1 MRRGSLRV
9 WRGMVGFWFVAMGL
23 FASSVQGYDVL
34 ITEIMYHPSSQNEPE
49 EYIELYN
56 RGATAVDLSGWRIR
70 AGVDFDFPRRMLGS
84 HEYLVIAANVAAFQA
99 KYPTVT
105 NVIGGWVGRLRDK
118 GEPIEIRDDHD
129 AVVNRV
135 YYSDEGDWSF
145 REQGPLDH
153 GHRGWLWSDLHDGG
167 GRSLELINMAL
178 PNEYGQ
184 NWTASLT
191 TNGTP
196 GTTNSVIRSNIPP
209 MIVDVTRLP
218 IIPRSGQATT
228 ITARIIDEL
237 PGGVVAAILRHRVDG
252 TPAFTATPMLD
263 NGLSGDGQAGDGVYG
278 ATMAGQ
284 PNGTIV
290 EYYIEAR
297 DAASSRTM
305 PGPAMVGGIP
315 RQITNMLYLV
325 NDESAT
331 SITVPRGSVWRY
343 LDNGS
348 DQGAV
353 WKERLFNDTAWSTGA
368 AELGYGD
375 QDEQTTVSYGS
386 DINYKHI
393 TTYFR
398 HAFNLT
404 NISRVTALEFRL
416 LRDDGAVVYLNGRPM
431 FRSNMPGGVIDYR
444 TTASTNVGVPQ
455 ESQFYTFTTGPAA
468 LVEGRNV
475 LAVEVHQVSR
485 TSTDISFNLELACTL
500 SSTSGTLW
508 TSGTQPLYFLVMT
521 EAERAEL
528 ADIGNG
534 GPSTDQ
540 DSDAQMNGTFI
551 SVDQNGVQIRYN
563 AGFRN
568 RGHGS
573 RLGPP
578 NNYRVNFAHD
588 RPWTSVTGIDLNCR
602 YIYLQLA
609 ASRLFDLA
617 GLANPDAEA
626 VKVRVNGSDLAVAG
640 EGQYGSYV
648 CIEVK
653 DSDFVERHFPSEQDA
668 NIYKCMRIVAP
679 GANLRYQGTD
689 PTPYRVNYFKDTNE
703 GEDDWSDL
711 VELTNVLNNTP
722 NSTYVSEVN
731 RVVNVEQWLRF
742 MAINE
747 LLVNAE
753 TTLANGNGDD
763 YYLLFGE
770 TDPRSVLIQHD
781 LDSVF
786 GRGQTIGH
794 YNDSIY
800 QMMAIPVLDRMIRH
814 PAFAG
819 RYYYHLVNLM
829 DTVYSPEQVNPL
841 LDDLLGDFVPPNVI
855 AAMKSF
861 VVQRNAYV
869 RSQIPTTLTIQ
880 CGLPKVG
887 GYYRSTVNLAAV
899 YGTANAALT
908 QSLLVNG
915 HVANWAPFTGTWS
928 YGSGTSG
935 SAQTFVNRGSV
946 WRYHNL
952 NQDLLTA
959 WRERTYSDTTW
970 ATGTARLGFGGD
982 GETQPPISGGPAGA
996 RFPTIYFRHSFTETN
1011 PSSYTSLTIRL
1022 TRDDGA
1028 VVWLNGRHLCRSNMG
1043 QGEPAFTSWS
1053 LQNVSAPE
1061 ETQWFEYTTGSA
1073 ALESGNNALA
1083 VEVHQSNANSGDLG
1097 IDLELE
1103 GTMSS
1108 GAVTSGVLLV
1118 PGINRIFVQAFDGPN
1133 GTGNLVD
1140 SGYIDVWYDTGLG
1153 TNISGTLT
1161 TDTTLTAPGPWHV
1174 TGDIIVPVGVTLT
1187 IAPGTTMF
1195 FDPTTQII
1203 VYGRL
1208 LCEGTESQRI
1218 HLTYNPSVGTRWEG
1232 IRFDNTH
1239 EDNRIG
1245 FTAMDYGDAGPE
1257 AIRVT
1262 NSQLLLDG
1270 DTWTDTN
1277 QTVVELSNSNL
1288 LARNCSF
1295 PSCDNNETI
1304 HGSVLPTNGYVIFDG
1319 NAFGH
1324 TTGYSDVIDFT
1335 GGKRPAAILQILNN
1349 VFLGG
1354 SDDALDLDGTDAH
1367 IEGNLFQHFHQ
1378 DAPRSSS
1385 SNAIATGTNG
1395 GNVANIVV
1403 CRNIFYHNDHDVLLK
1418 EGSSMT
1424 AQNNT
1429 FIGATIASINFDE
1442 RNNPVTPG
1450 YGCRIEGCIFRD
1462 MTAVFQNQFS
1472 IPPDPNPIIRIH
1484 YSDVPTTF
1492 LGLGVGNINLDPKF
1506 VSPNTM
1512 NYSLLPGSPC
1522 IGTGPNG
1529 LDMGAMVPPGASISG
1544 EPPAFTTQ
1552 RDATLIIAGPGI
1564 IAYRFSLDG
1573 GAYGPETRIGIP
1585 IHLTGL
1591 TDGDHTIYVL
1601 GKNSAG
1607 VWQAIPTRSK
1617 TWAVGSVGPAALKVT
1632 EVMYDPLV
1640 SGDYEFLELH
1650 NTNPDTWV
1658 DLTSM
1663 TFTNGITLTFPSG
1676 SSIPPNGYGLVVRA
1690 NNAGD
1695 FAGFRMHY
1703 GLSSAV
1709 PIFGPYGGRLAN
1721 EGERVTLVAAD
1732 GTTVTSFRYDN
1743 RRSWPLPA
1751 LAAGHSLVPLDTV
1764 VQAPGSL
1771 DYGGN
1776 WRFST
1781 FLNGSPGA
1789 PDPISTPTVVLNE
1802 IAAHT
1807 HFSSPGYPDYDS
1819 NDWIE
1824 LRNCT
1829 SAAINLSG
1837 WYLSDDA
1844 ANLVKWAIP
1853 TTATIPAHGRLV
1865 FDEIT
1870 GFHHPITT
1878 GFGISQA
1885 GEQVFLSH
1893 LPGTAANR
1901 VVDAVTFKGQEL
1913 GVSLARK
1920 PDGGTNWYDWYA
1932 TVSTRNTENTSPIA
1946 DVVISEFMY
1955 NPPTTQVDEYVEL
1968 YNPTSHSINL
1978 FNATGPWQLSAGVDY
1993 VLPPGIS
2000 IPAGGYVLVVK
2011 FNPSDPIALAAFKNS
2026 YGLTT
2031 ITAQLI
2037 GPFTGN
2043 LSNAGERLALERP
2056 QAGETP
2062 LDPVNW
2068 VIVDEAIYF
2077 DQWPWTDQAD
2087 GTGKSLHRVAFSR
2100 SGNDPSNWIAGQPN
2114 PGDNV
2119 IRTGHILALTAAH
2132 GTIHKIPDYVEY
2144 APGTTVTLTVTAD
2157 AGYHFTYWSGD
2168 VPAGHETDNPL
2179 ILTMDADKA
2188 LTANFAMAPPG
2199 APTVNPEPPYTW
2211 GTSNTV
2217 FFVLP
2222 PGAAASYVRWAT
2234 NASFTTPSIVG
2245 NSGWLAAP
2253 QAYYA
2258 ASGLVHGQI
2267 YYYRVRARNVG
2278 LAEGP
2283 WSNVVGSRQ
2292 DALAPTTPGTPT
2304 DAGAYT
2310 TSTSVRFNWTASTDS
2325 GSGVASYDLQV
2336 GTAPG
2341 ANNVFNGN
2349 VGRMLTRVVLGA
2361 NGRRLYARVRAR
2373 DIAGNIGA
2381 WSNASDGIL
2390 IDTMPPGA
2398 PGIPQDTGAY
2408 TSSTTVIFNW
2418 AAASDGG
2425 TSGSGVASYDLQVGT
2440 APGAGNIFNGN
2451 IGNVLMRAVVGANGQ
2466 RLYARVRA
2474 RDRAGRIGPWASS
2487 NGILVDTVSP
2497 TAPGTPRDTGIYTS
2511 STTVWFTWTA
2521 AADVGTTPS
2530 GIASYDFQVGTTA
2543 GGNNVFSGNIG
2554 NVLTRALFGANGQ
2567 TLYARV
2573 RSRDRAGNAGPW
2585 SASSDGIIVDTVQP
2599 RLTGV
2604 APLDHATLQVTFGEP
2619 VKNADKVFNY
2629 SCTRGLTIQGVV
2641 RLTDSQYRLSTS
2653 DQLWNT
2659 SYTLTVKSAVTDRAG
2674 NPINPFYRSRA
2685 FRGGRGTDV
2694 RQWQL
2699 YR

>member
-1 MRRGSLRV
+1 M
-9 WRGMVGFWFVAMGL
+9 
-23 FASSVQGYDVL
+23 
-34 ITEIMYHPSSQNEPE
+34 EPE

-56 RGATAVDLSGWRIR
+56 RGSTAVDLSGWGIR
-70 AGVDFDFPRRMLGS
+70 AGVNFDFPRRMLGP
-84 HEYLVIAANVAAFQA
+84 HEYLVVAADMAAFQA

-118 GEPIEIRDDHD
+118 GEPIEVRDNHD
-129 AVVNRV
+129 AVVDRV

-153 GHRGWLWSDLHDGG
+153 GHRGWIWSDLHDGG

-178 PNEYGQ
+178 PNDYGQ
-184 NWTASLT
+184 NWAASLT
-191 TNGTP
+191 NNGTP
-196 GTTNSVIRSNIPP
+196 GTTNSVIRSDIAPL
-209 MIVDVTRLP
+209 IVDVTRAP
-218 IIPRSGQATT
+218 VIPRSGQPTT
-228 ITARIIDEL
+228 VTARIIDEL
-237 PGGVVAAILRHRVDG
+237 PTGVAAVTLYHRVDG
-252 TPAFTATPMLD
+252 SPTFSATPMHD
-263 NGLSGDGQAGDGVYG
+263 DGLSGDGQAGDGVYG
-278 ATMAGQ
+278 ATMPGQ
-284 PNGTIV
+284 PNGTVV

-297 DAASSRTM
+297 DAATSRTM
-305 PGPAMVGGIP
+305 PGPALVGGIP
-315 RQITNMLYLV
+315 RQVTNMLYLV

-348 DQGAV
+348 NQGAA
-353 WKERLFNDTAWSTGA
+353 WYAPTFNDTAWSTGPA
-368 AELGYGD
+368 QLGYGD
-375 QDEQTTVSYGS
+375 NDEATTVSYGP
-386 DINYKHI
+386 DPNNKYI

-398 HAFNLT
+398 HTFNLT
-404 NISRVTALEFRL
+404 NVSRVTALEFRL

-431 FRSNMPGGVIDYR
+431 FRDNMPGGVIDYR

-468 LVEGRNV
+468 LAEGRNV
-475 LAVEVHQVSR
+475 LAVEVHQYGG
-485 TSTDISFNLELACTL
+485 TSTDMSFDLELACTL

-551 SVDQNGVQIRYN
+551 SVDQNGTQIRYN

-588 RPWTSVTGIDLNCR
+588 RPWASVTAIDLNCR

-609 ASRLFDLA
+609 ASRLFQLA

-626 VKVRVNGSDLAVAG
+626 VKIRVNGPDLAVAG

-648 CIEVK
+648 RIEVK
-653 DSDFVERHFPSEQDA
+653 DSDFVEHHFPDEQNA

-703 GEDDWSDL
+703 GEDNWSDL
-711 VELTNVLNNTP
+711 IELTGVLNNTP
-722 NSTYVSEVN
+722 NSTYVAEVN

-770 TDPRSVLIQHD
+770 TDLRSVLIQHD

-786 GRGQTIGH
+786 GRGQTIGQ
-794 YNDSIY
+794 YNASIY

-819 RYYYHLVNLM
+819 RYYYHLVDLM
-829 DTVYSPEQVNPL
+829 DTVLSPQQVNPL

-869 RSQIPTTLTIQ
+869 RSQIPTSFTIQ

-935 SAQTFVNRGSV
+935 TAQTFVNRGSV

-952 NQDLLTA
+952 GQNLGTA
-959 WRERTYSDTTW
+959 WRQRTYSDTAW
-970 ATGTARLGFGGD
+970 STGAARLGNGGD
-982 GETQPPISGGPAGA
+982 GEVTQIGIGPAGA
-996 RFPTIYFRHSFTETN
+996 RYPTIYFRHSFTETN
-1011 PSSYTSLTIRL
+1011 PSSFTGLTIRL

-1028 VVWLNGRHLCRSNMG
+1028 VVWLNGRHLCRSNMA
-1043 QGEPAFTSWS
+1043 QGEPAYASWS

-1083 VEVHQSNANSGDLG
+1083 VEVHQSNANSSDLG

-1108 GAVTSGVLLV
+1108 GAVTSGVLLH

-1133 GTGNLVD
+1133 GTGNIVD
-1140 SGYIDVWYDTGLG
+1140 SGYIDVLYDTGLG

-1195 FDPTTQII
+1195 FEPAVQII

-1208 LCEGTESQRI
+1208 VCEGTDSSRI
-1218 HLTYNPSVGTRWEG
+1218 HLTYNPSVAGRWEG

-1239 EDNRIG
+1239 EDNRIA
-1245 FTAMDYGDAGPE
+1245 FTAMDYADAGPE

-1262 NSQLLLDG
+1262 NSQLFLDS

-1295 PSCDNNETI
+1295 PNCDNNETI
-1304 HGSVLPTNGYVIFDG
+1304 HGSVLPTNGYVIFEG
-1319 NAFGH
+1319 NTFGH

-1335 GGKRPAAILQILNN
+1335 GGKRPNAILQILDN

-1450 YGCRIEGCIFRD
+1450 YGCRLEGCIFRD
-1462 MTAVFQNQFS
+1462 MAALFQNEFS
-1472 IPPDPNPIIRIH
+1472 IAPDPNPIIHINQC
-1484 YSDVPTTF
+1484 DVPSTYTSY
-1492 LGLGVGNINLDPKF
+1492 GLGNINLDPLF
-1506 VSPNTM
+1506 VSPTTQD
-1512 NYSLLPGSPC
+1512 YHLLPGSPC

-1529 LDMGAMVPPGASISG
+1529 LDMGAMVPSGASISG

-1564 IAYRFSLDG
+1564 IAYKFSLDG
-1573 GAYGPETRIGIP
+1573 GAYGPETQVATP

-1591 TDGDHTIYVL
+1591 TDGDHAVYVL

-1607 VWQAIPTRSK
+1607 VWQTTPTRSK

-1632 EVMYDPLV
+1632 EVMYNPLV
-1640 SGDYEFLELH
+1640 SSDYEFLELH
-1650 NTNPDTWV
+1650 NTNPGTWV

-1663 TFTNGITLTFPSG
+1663 TFTNGITFTFPSG
-1676 SSIPPNGYGLVVRA
+1676 SNIPPNGYGLVVRA
-1690 NNAGD
+1690 SNVGN

-1703 GLSSAV
+1703 GLGSAV
-1709 PIFGPYGGRLAN
+1709 PIFGPYTGKLAN
-1721 EGERVTLVAAD
+1721 EGERVTLVTAE
-1732 GTTVTSFRYDN
+1732 GTTITSFEYNNGRG
-1743 RRSWPLPA
+1743 WPLPA
-1751 LAAGHSLVPLDTV
+1751 ADAGHSLVPLDATV
-1764 VQAPGSL
+1764 QTTGSL

-1776 WRFST
+1776 WRFSA
-1781 FLNGSPGA
+1781 FLNGSPGG
-1789 PDPISTPTVVLNE
+1789 PDPVLAPSVVLNE
-1802 IAAHT
+1802 VAAHT
-1807 HFSSPGYPDYDS
+1807 HFSDPGYPGYDS

-1829 SAAINLSG
+1829 SAPINLSG

-1844 ANLVKWAIP
+1844 AILHKWAIP
-1853 TTATIPAHGRLV
+1853 TTATIPAYGRLV

-1870 GFHHPITT
+1870 GFHQSLIT
-1878 GFGISQA
+1878 GFGISRA

-1901 VVDAVTFKGQEL
+1901 VVDAVTFKGQEF
-1913 GVSLARK
+1913 GVSLARN

-1932 TVSTRNTENTSPIA
+1932 TVPTRDAQNTSPIA
-1946 DVVISEFMY
+1946 DVVVSEFMF
-1955 NPPTTQVDEYVEL
+1955 NPPTSQADEYVEL
-1968 YNPTSHSINL
+1968 YNPTTHSINL
-1978 FNATGPWQLSAGVDY
+1978 FNATGPWRLSSGVDY
-1993 VLPPGIS
+1993 LLPPGIS
-2000 IPAGGYVLVVK
+2000 LPAGGYALIVK
-2011 FNPSDPIALAAFKNS
+2011 FDPNNPIALAAFKTT

-2037 GPFTGN
+2037 GPSVGN
-2043 LSNAGERLALERP
+2043 LSNAGERFALERP
-2056 QAGETP
+2056 QAPETP

-2068 VIVDEAIYF
+2068 VIVDEVIYF
-2077 DQWPWTDQAD
+2077 DQLPWTDQAD
-2087 GTGKSLHRVAFSR
+2087 GTGQSLHRVSR
-2100 SGNDPSNWIAGQPN
+2100 SQSGNDPSNWVAGQPN
-2114 PGDNV
+2114 PGDSIV
-2119 IRTGHILALTAAH
+2119 RTGYTLTVLAAH
-2132 GTIHKIPDYVEY
+2132 GTVQKTPNLVRYNH
-2144 APGTTVTLTVTAD
+2144 GTTVTLTVTSAT
-2157 AGYHFTYWSGD
+2157 GYHFTGWSGN
-2168 VPAGHETDNPL
+2168 VPAGHQMDNPL
-2179 ILTMDADKA
+2179 ILTMDANKV
-2188 LTANFAMAPPG
+2188 LTANFAMNPPG
-2199 APTVNPEPPYTW
+2199 APSVNPEPTYTR
-2211 GTSNTV
+2211 GTSNTI

-2222 PGAAASYVRWAT
+2222 AGAAASYVQWAT
-2234 NASFTTPSIVG
+2234 NSSFTTPSITG
-2245 NSGWLAAP
+2245 NSGWLLAP
-2253 QAYYA
+2253 QATYA

-2267 YYYRVRARNVG
+2267 YYYRVKARNTE
-2278 LAEGP
+2278 LAQGP
-2283 WSNVVGSRQ
+2283 WSNIVSSRQ
-2292 DALAPTTPGTPT
+2292 DALAPTTPGAPS
-2304 DAGAYT
+2304 DGGAYT
-2310 TSTSVRFNWTASTDS
+2310 TSTSVRFNWTASSDS

-2341 ANNVFNGN
+2341 AANMFNGN
-2349 VGRMLTRVVLGA
+2349 VGTVLTRVA
-2361 NGRRLYARVRAR
+2361 
-2373 DIAGNIGA
+2373 
-2381 WSNASDGIL
+2381 
-2390 IDTMPPGA
+2390 M
-2398 PGIPQDTGAY
+2398 
-2408 TSSTTVIFNW
+2408 
-2418 AAASDGG
+2418 
-2425 TSGSGVASYDLQVGT
+2425 
-2440 APGAGNIFNGN
+2440 
-2451 IGNVLMRAVVGANGQ
+2451 GANGQ

-2474 RDRAGRIGPWASS
+2474 RDRVGNIGAWSNSS
-2487 NGILVDTVSP
+2487 DGILIDTAAP
-2497 TAPGTPRDTGIYTS
+2497 GTPGTPRDAGAYTS
-2511 STTVWFTWTA
+2511 LTAVRFYWTA
-2521 AADVGTTPS
+2521 ATDVGTSPS

-2543 GGNNVFSGNIG
+2543 GGSNIFSGNIG
-2554 NVLTRALFGANGQ
+2554 NVLTRTVTGAHGQ
-2567 TLYARV
+2567 TLFARV
-2573 RSRDRAGNAGPW
+2573 RSRDRAGNVGPW
-2585 SASSDGIIVDTVQP
+2585 SGNSDGIAVDTARP
-2599 RLTGV
+2599 RLTSVG
-2604 APLDHATLQVTFGEP
+2604 ARDSATLDVTFNEP
-2619 VKNADKVFNY
+2619 VRNADMASNY
-2629 SCTRGLTIQGVV
+2629 TCTGGLSILSALRLSDSNY
-2641 RLTDSQYRLSTS
+2641 RLTTTKHREGTV
-2653 DQLWNT
+2653 
-2659 SYTLTVKSAVTDRAG
+2659 YTLTVKTAVKDRAG
-2674 NPINPFYRSRA
+2674 NPMDSAYSSRT
-2685 FRGGRGTDV
+2685 FVGRGPTGAPL
-2694 RQWQL
+2694 WHL